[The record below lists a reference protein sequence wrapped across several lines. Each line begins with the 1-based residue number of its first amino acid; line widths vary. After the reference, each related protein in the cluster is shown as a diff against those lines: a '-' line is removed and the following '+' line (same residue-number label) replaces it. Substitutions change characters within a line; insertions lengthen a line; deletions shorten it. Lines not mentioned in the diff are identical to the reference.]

1 MNPAQLT
8 TLANEIAN
16 DPLGRGYDGMSD
28 IAVADSINTSNR
40 PAFKPVD
47 VTAIRRYLLLN
58 GLMPGIKDAKVNGAT
73 AQIKKVAD
81 TIIDTLNPNA
91 FEQISLEDPTVF
103 TAVSNMIDVMVAA
116 GVVTST
122 DKTNILSLRNT
133 TRTRAAELDIPAPTH
148 LDVAYA
154 RGAR

>member
-1 MNPAQLT
+1 MNDAQLT

-16 DPLGRGYDGMSD
+16 DPLGRGYADMSD
-28 IAVADSINTSNR
+28 IAVAGDINTSNR
-40 PAFKPVD
+40 PAYKPVD
-47 VTAIRRYLLLN
+47 TTTIRRYLLLN

-73 AQIKKVAD
+73 AQIKKTAD
-81 TIIDTLNPNA
+81 IILDTLNPNA
-91 FEQISLEDPTVF
+91 FEQVSMEDPAVF

-122 DKTNILSLRNT
+122 DKANILGMRNA

-148 LDVAYA
+148 LD
-154 RGAR
+154 